1 MPGRNNNPFGGGFD
15 PANNPFGG
23 GMLPS
28 GGAFPSLGGGATP
41 PPFTG
46 SLPSGGMGAPNAGSP
61 GGSMGLPTPPSPAM
75 HGGPGPMRGNAYG
88 FGMEQP
94 PPQSGFLPNG
104 NAFPGQGQGQPVP
117 QAQPQ
122 RPIPQGPPMGGMA
135 QGQQPQPA
143 QAGSWSGWAGR
154 PSPASAP
161 PMAPR
166 PERPVAGAE
175 AAPRQFPREML
186 AAALNRRPV

>member
-1 MPGRNNNPFGGGFD
+1 MAGRTNNPWGGGFN

-61 GGSMGLPTPPSPAM
+61 GGSMGLPSPSPM
-75 HGGPGPMRGNAYG
+75 ESPPMGQNPGQGNAYG

-122 RPIPQGPPMGGMA
+122 RPSPQGPPTGG
-135 QGQQPQPA
+135 
-143 QAGSWSGWAGR
+143 
-154 PSPASAP
+154 P
-161 PMAPR
+161 P
-166 PERPVAGAE
+166 AE
-175 AAPRQFPREML
+175 AGPRQFPREML
-186 AAALNRRPV
+186 AAALNRRPG